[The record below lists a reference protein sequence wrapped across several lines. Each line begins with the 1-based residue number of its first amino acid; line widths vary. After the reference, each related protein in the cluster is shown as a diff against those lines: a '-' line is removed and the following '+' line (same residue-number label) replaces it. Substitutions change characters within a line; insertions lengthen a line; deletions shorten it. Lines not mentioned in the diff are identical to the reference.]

1 MMKTKRLEILEKS
14 LAKKEA
20 VLYWK
25 VEEHFT
31 TTQQVFRQ
39 PLNDKKN
46 REIVMAC
53 WKRQGN
59 CLQKLKKV

>member
-31 TTQQVFRQ
+31 TTQQVLRQ
-39 PLNDKKN
+39 PLNDKKI
-46 REIVMAC
+46 EKSLWHVGKDKAIAC
-53 WKRQGN
+53 KS
-59 CLQKLKKV
+59 